1 MAYPTVA
8 PAIGRPFLG
17 HLEYC
22 EGQEACLLVPLRR
35 REPAPIEVTFE
46 VLGGSGAFRPIG
58 EVTARVEDRVALARL
73 PLRDLELRDRQLRCT
88 VWCAGEQRVCDPAL
102 VRPAPRLHDPRW
114 LGTTLRDGAQAR
126 LQIGAHGLE
135 GRKVRFVVEH
145 RVGAEWRPFAQLT
158 SRVERGLAQAGLE
171 VRYPREQ
178 MLQRRD
184 PGETPLRFF
193 AELAA

>member
-1 MAYPTVA
+1 MAYPREA
-8 PAIGRPFLG
+8 PAIGRPFFG

-22 EGQEACLLVPLRR
+22 EGQEASLLVPLRR
-35 REPAPIEVTFE
+35 REEAPIEVTFE

-58 EVTARVEDRVALARL
+58 EVTARLEDRVALARL
-73 PLRDLELRDRQLRCT
+73 RLRGLELRDRQLRCT
-88 VWCAGEQRVCDPAL
+88 VWCAGEQRVSEPAL

-114 LGTTLRDGAQAR
+114 LGTAFRDGAQAC
-126 LQIGAHGLE
+126 LQVRAHGLD
-135 GRKVRFVVEH
+135 GRQVRFVVEH

-158 SRVERGLAQAGLE
+158 ARVAHGQAQAGLE
-171 VRYPREQ
+171 LRYPREQ

-184 PGETPLRFF
+184 PGEAPLRFF